1 MKAATAKPKER
12 VLVTG
17 ASAGIGAAL
26 AQRFARAGHD
36 VVLVARSA
44 DKLKVLA
51 RDLAKR
57 HGVGATAIAAD
68 LAQDGEVGR
77 LAAKLRRRRLAID
90 ILVNNA
96 GVNHQGHFSKMAP
109 AAHDEIIR
117 LNVAAATAML
127 AHFIPPMVERGHGRV
142 LNVASTSS
150 FLPVPFMATYAAS
163 KAYLLSL
170 TESLSEE
177 LAGTGVTL
185 SALCPGVTATQMMDT
200 IGAANPRFVGMIGS
214 NVSDV
219 DDVAEAGFDA
229 CMRGRVIRVPGGTNV
244 LMTVAGRALP
254 KWVTRRVLGF
264 VGRMTNSAATGASR
278 PESGGARPP

>member
-1 MKAATAKPKER
+1 LENDMNATRIKPTER

-36 VVLVARSA
+36 VVIVARSA
-44 DKLKVLA
+44 DKLKALA
-51 RDLAKR
+51 TELTEQ
-57 HGVGATAIAAD
+57 HGVRVTAIAAD
-68 LAQDGEVGR
+68 LAQEGEVAR
-77 LAAKLRRRRLAID
+77 LAATLKRRRLAID

-96 GVNHQGHFSKMAP
+96 GVNHQGHFRKIPPSL
-109 AAHDEIIR
+109 HDEIIR

-127 AHFIPPMVERGHGRV
+127 AHFIPPMVARGHGRV
-142 LNVASTSS
+142 LNVGSTSS
-150 FLPVPFMATYAAS
+150 FMPVPFMATYAAS

-177 LAGTGVTL
+177 LTGTGVTL

-200 IGAANPRFVGMIGS
+200 IGAANPRFVGLIGS

-229 CMRGRVIRVPGGTNV
+229 CMQGRVIRVPGGTNV

-264 VGRMTNSAATGASR
+264 VGRMAN
-278 PESGGARPP
+278 

>member
-1 MKAATAKPKER
+1 MNAAQVKPAER

-26 AQRFARAGHD
+26 ARRFAAAGHD
-36 VVLVARSA
+36 LVLVARSA
-44 DKLKVLA
+44 DKLKTLA
-51 RDLAKR
+51 RELTEN
-57 HGVGATAIAAD
+57 HGVRATAIAAD
-68 LAQDGEVGR
+68 LARDGEVAR
-77 LAAKLRRRRLAID
+77 LAATLKRRRLAID

-96 GVNHQGHFSKMAP
+96 GVNHQGHFREMP
-109 AAHDEIIR
+109 ASAHDEIIR
-117 LNVAAATAML
+117 LNIAAATAML
-127 AHFIPPMVERGHGRV
+127 AHFVPPMVKRGHGRV

-177 LAGTGVTL
+177 LTGTGVTL
-185 SALCPGVTATQMMDT
+185 SALCPGVTATQMVDT
-200 IGAANPRFVGMIGS
+200 IGATNPGFLRLIGPT
-214 NVSDV
+214 VSDV
-219 DDVAEAGFDA
+219 DDVAEAGYDA

-254 KWVTRRVLGF
+254 KWATRAVMGL
-264 VGRMTNSAATGASR
+264 VGRMAN
-278 PESGGARPP
+278 